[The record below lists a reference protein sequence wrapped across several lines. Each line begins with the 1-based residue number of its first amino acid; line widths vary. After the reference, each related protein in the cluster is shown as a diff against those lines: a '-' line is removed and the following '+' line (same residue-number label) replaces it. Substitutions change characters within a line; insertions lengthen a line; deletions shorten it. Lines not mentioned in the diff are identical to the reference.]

1 MECGTRIR
9 SRPITG
15 TLWPDPELKTSAL
28 RPTHFVPA
36 LLRRDYFLLFFGDGP
51 YIYGPMLQGKKKR
64 IGSGSHHVKESIK

>member
-15 TLWPDPELKTSAL
+15 TLWPDPELKTSAI

-36 LLRRDYFLLFFGDGP
+36 LLRRDYFLLFFGDGTIVP
-51 YIYGPMLQGKKKR
+51 LIYNGPMLQKKR
-64 IGSGSHHVKESIK
+64 ELEVAAIM